1 MIVIVQLICFS
12 FTVCLAITD
21 QPCWQHYILQQFLLF
36 FSIFFI
42 TGLQY
47 EDCGSKQYS
56 GSTTTKRMIWMFY
69 IFCTYVSHEK
79 IVVFSSMILRL
90 ENLVLI
96 TAK

>member
-12 FTVCLAITD
+12 FTVCLAIAD
-21 QPCWQHYILQQFLLF
+21 QPCWQNYILQQFLLF
-36 FSIFFI
+36 FNFFS
-42 TGLQY
+42 TQGY

-90 ENLVLI
+90 KNLVLI